1 MKRQPTIWLLTIWIC
16 ITAGIIGCGEEP
28 PPAPRA
34 PVSQKITMPPKAAPA
49 KSKAD
54 TKVDTEETAPQPE
67 AQKEKEAVPAAGSP
81 VRPDAGPSQ
90 LVQES
95 LKMVSSYDPTGRID
109 PFEPL
114 FKEESETPQVAT
126 AKGKREKRAP
136 QTPLEKISLNQL
148 KLTAVVRAPSGN
160 YAMVEDATG
169 KGYVITKGT
178 YIGLNSG
185 RVIEIGND
193 NIVVE
198 EEIENVMG
206 EIEIQNEEL
215 KLQKPAGEL

>member
-16 ITAGIIGCGEEP
+16 ITAGIMGCGEEP

-34 PVSQKITMPPKAAPA
+34 PVSQKITMPPKAAAA
-49 KSKAD
+49 KSKVD
-54 TKVDTEETAPQPE
+54 TKETAPEPE
-67 AQKEKEAVPAAGSP
+67 AQKEAVPAAGSP
-81 VRPDAGPSQ
+81 VKPDAGPSQ

-114 FKEESETPQVAT
+114 FKNEAETAQVAT
-126 AKGKREKRAP
+126 VKGKREKRVP